1 MYNALGFIKEETR
14 ICGDFKKKF
23 TTSRGEEWEEGTVR
37 EFGIDLYTLLYLR
50 WITI

>member
-1 MYNALGFIKEETR
+1 MYNAVGFIKEETR